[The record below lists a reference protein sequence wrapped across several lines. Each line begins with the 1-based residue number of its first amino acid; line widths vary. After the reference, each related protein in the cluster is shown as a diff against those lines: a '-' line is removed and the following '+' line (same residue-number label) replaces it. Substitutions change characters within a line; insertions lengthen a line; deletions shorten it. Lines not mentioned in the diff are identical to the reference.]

1 MVQDDVLCKN
11 SRFVGKLV
19 IEERKQFYMMAAQS
33 NMEMDDKSRVSTF
46 QHVRITSEIHNSCS
60 IAFFLC
66 TVIGFVRVF
75 EIHCVS

>member
-1 MVQDDVLCKN
+1 MMCKN

-19 IEERKQFYMMAAQS
+19 TEERKQFYMMAQS

-46 QHVRITSEIHNSCS
+46 QHVRISSEIHSSCS

-75 EIHCVS
+75 QIHCVS